1 MRTNQQLI
9 RGSTISAAAAT
20 GRVHVISWRSFRN
33 GITFARGEE
42 LENVSYSD
50 IYCRWQ
56 YLNHDSQTCTAKP
69 PAEYSWC
76 SDKKFLWQNVKLLN
90 QLTDFN
96 ETWYENVATGVQPN
110 IAFFKFFYDT

>member
-9 RGSTISAAAAT
+9 RGSTISAVAAT

-50 IYCRWQ
+50 IYCR
-56 YLNHDSQTCTAKP
+56 
-69 PAEYSWC
+69 
-76 SDKKFLWQNVKLLN
+76 
-90 QLTDFN
+90 
-96 ETWYENVATGVQPN
+96 
-110 IAFFKFFYDT
+110 